1 MKISTLKNR
10 LIVLAAFAMASVAF
24 AQDTSSVYIRNACD
38 SISTM
43 IEFVP
48 AYIEESN
55 WYGNP
60 QTWTKDSTNFM
71 FHETYKTVNV
81 SSSNFKDSLPLSIQA
96 KCRET
101 PYTIYKYASWNNSK
115 QWVEDERDDFATVIY
130 DIHNL
135 KMNGHD
141 SSNTYNI
148 LAFIPEAIPEDR
160 SFPSSHLLFSETFE
174 FAFEWWYASAS
185 YTHRYKNPED
195 DSLTIRMRTRYGSS
209 VSNDSLKAVNSAINA
224 LSIPD
229 TMKSVRIQVLKVV
242 LIDSRK
248 PLSSSSSEP
257 SSSSSSNPVSCS
269 AEQSSSSS
277 SDVKSSSSEEKSSSS
292 EGKSSSSVVNSS
304 SSSLPVSCSAEESS
318 SSEASSSSEGKSSS
332 SEEKSSSSEGKSS
345 SSEEKSSSSEGK
357 SSSSEASSSS
367 SDKPVSCSA
376 AESSSSDAASSSSD
390 GSVRIFA
397 LEGQNTSKFVVQVR
411 RLDGSIVKSGEKL
424 GPGVYYVKYSTGVWQ
439 KKSVLSK

>member
-24 AQDTSSVYIRNACD
+24 AQDKDSVYIRNICD
-38 SISTM
+38 SLSSV
-43 IEFVP
+43 IELVP
-48 AYIEESN
+48 AYVEETD

-60 QTWTKDSTNFM
+60 QAWTKDSSNFK
-71 FHETYKTVNV
+71 HHDSYKTVNV
-81 SSSNFKDSLPLSIQA
+81 SSFADSLPLSIQA
-96 KCRET
+96 NCRQSELT
-101 PYTIYKYASWNNSK
+101 TYKYATWNNSK
-115 QWVEDERDDFATVIY
+115 EWVEWDNDDFATVIY

-135 KMNGHD
+135 KMEGHD
-141 SSNTYNI
+141 SSNTNNI
-148 LAFIPEAIPEDR
+148 LIYMPGSIPENS
-160 SFPSSHLLFSETFE
+160 SFPANHLLFSKPYEL
-174 FAFEWWYASAS
+174 AFEWWYAVARYQHIYVDSVGV
-185 YTHRYKNPED
+185 THYAN
-195 DSLTIRMRTRYGSS
+195 RYGRASG
-209 VSNDSLKAVNSAINA
+209 NDSLKTANNAVKA
-224 LSIPD
+224 LAIPD

-277 SDVKSSSSEEKSSSS
+277 SDVKSSSS